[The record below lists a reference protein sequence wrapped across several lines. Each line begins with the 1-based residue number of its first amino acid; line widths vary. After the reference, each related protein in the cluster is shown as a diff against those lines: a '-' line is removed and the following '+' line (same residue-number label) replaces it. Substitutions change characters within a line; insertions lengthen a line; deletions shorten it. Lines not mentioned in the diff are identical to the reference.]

1 MMKYGFNHIYFI
13 GIGGISMSALAEIM
27 LEEGIKVSG
36 SDRNYSKII
45 KKLQAA
51 GADFHLGHD
60 SKNITDD
67 IDLVVYTHA
76 ISDDNPELL
85 RAKELN
91 LKIMDRAEFLGFVMK
106 NYKHSI
112 CVSGTH
118 GKTTTT
124 GMLSSVLIKTD
135 LAPTIFLG
143 GEMDSLGGNLLHGS
157 YELLLTEAC
166 EYRRNFL
173 KFNPTME
180 VILNIEEDHLD
191 FYKDLRD
198 IERAFLEYAQKLPED
213 GYLIVNEAYRHLFH
227 DLKCN
232 VVTFGLDKGTYHAQ
246 DIKLMPEPS
255 YTLMKGDEKIIDIK
269 LKVFGEHNI
278 LNSLAAC
285 AACLS
290 LGIKPE
296 TVAGGLLDFKGTHRR
311 YEYKGQVN
319 EALVF
324 DDYAHHPSEMKAT
337 LKTARSFAKGRII
350 TVFQPHTYTRT
361 IKLLDGFAEALS
373 LSDLAILVDIY
384 AAREKNTGEVHSKD
398 IINKMKEYSKDA
410 IYAESFRE
418 AADIVKRTAKKGD
431 MIITMGAGNVDEIA
445 DLLVDSMS
453 S

>member
-1 MMKYGFNHIYFI
+1 MKYRFNHIYFI

-36 SDRNYSKII
+36 SDRSDSKII
-45 KKLQAA
+45 KNLQTS
-51 GADFHLGHD
+51 GAHIHINHD
-60 SKNITDD
+60 PKNIRGD
-67 IDLVVYTHA
+67 IDLVVYTSA
-76 ISDDNPELL
+76 IPDDNPELL

-91 LKIMDRAEFLGFVMK
+91 IEIMDRAEFLGAVMK

-124 GMLSSVLIKTD
+124 GMLSSVLIETD

-166 EYRRNFL
+166 EYKRNFL

-180 VILNIEEDHLD
+180 VILNVEEDHLD
-191 FYKDLRD
+191 YYRSLED
-198 IERAFLEYAQKLPED
+198 IESAFVEYAEKLPMD
-213 GYLIVNEAYRHLFH
+213 GYLIVNEAYSHLFNSIKSN
-227 DLKCN
+227 L
-232 VVTFGLDKGTYHAQ
+232 VSFGLDKGDYYARNV
-246 DIKLMPEPS
+246 KLVPEPS
-255 YTLMKGDEKIIDIK
+255 YTLMRGNEDIAEIK
-269 LKVFGEHNI
+269 LKVPGEHNV

-290 LGIKPE
+290 LGIEPGTLVK
-296 TVAGGLLDFKGTHRR
+296 GLLEFKGTHRR
-311 YEYKGQVN
+311 YEYKG
-319 EALVF
+319 ELKGALLI

-337 LKTARSFAKGRII
+337 LKTARSYAEGRII

-373 LSDLAILVDIY
+373 MSDEAILVDIY
-384 AAREKNTGEVHSKD
+384 AAREIDQGLIHSKD
-398 IINKMKEYSKDA
+398 IINKMKNYSKNGIFA
-410 IYAESFRE
+410 GSFRE
-418 AADIVKRTAKKGD
+418 AADIVRSMAKKGD
-431 MIITMGAGNVDEIA
+431 IIITMGAGNVVDIA
-445 DLLVDSMS
+445 DLLLE
-453 S
+453 

>member
-1 MMKYGFNHIYFI
+1 MEYNFNHIYFI

-36 SDRNYSKII
+36 SDRNNSKII

-51 GADFHLGHD
+51 GVNFHLGHD
-60 SKNITDD
+60 SNNITDD
-67 IDLVVYTHA
+67 IDLVVYTSA

-85 RAKELN
+85 KAKELN

-106 NYKHSI
+106 NYKHAI

-191 FYKDLRD
+191 YYEDIKD
-198 IERAFLEYAQKLPED
+198 IERAFIEYAQKLPDD
-213 GYLIVNEAYRHLFH
+213 GYLIVNEAYSPLF
-227 DLKCN
+227 DRLKSN
-232 VVTFGLDKGTYHAQ
+232 VITFGLDKGTYHAR
-246 DIKLMPEPS
+246 DIRLIPEPS
-255 YTLMKGDEKIIDIK
+255 YTLMQGDEKIIDIR

-278 LNSLAAC
+278 LNSLATC

-296 TVAGGLLDFKGTHRR
+296 TLAEGLYDFKGTHRR
-311 YEYKGQVN
+311 YEYKGEIN
-319 EALVF
+319 GALVI
-324 DDYAHHPSEMKAT
+324 DDYA
-337 LKTARSFAKGRII
+337 LG
-350 TVFQPHTYTRT
+350 
-361 IKLLDGFAEALS
+361 
-373 LSDLAILVDIY
+373 
-384 AAREKNTGEVHSKD
+384 
-398 IINKMKEYSKDA
+398 
-410 IYAESFRE
+410 
-418 AADIVKRTAKKGD
+418 
-431 MIITMGAGNVDEIA
+431 
-445 DLLVDSMS
+445 
-453 S
+453 

>member
-1 MMKYGFNHIYFI
+1 
-13 GIGGISMSALAEIM
+13 
-27 LEEGIKVSG
+27 
-36 SDRNYSKII
+36 
-45 KKLQAA
+45 
-51 GADFHLGHD
+51 
-60 SKNITDD
+60 
-67 IDLVVYTHA
+67 
-76 ISDDNPELL
+76 
-85 RAKELN
+85 
-91 LKIMDRAEFLGFVMK
+91 
-106 NYKHSI
+106 
-112 CVSGTH
+112 
-118 GKTTTT
+118 
-124 GMLSSVLIKTD
+124 
-135 LAPTIFLG
+135 
-143 GEMDSLGGNLLHGS
+143 
-157 YELLLTEAC
+157 
-166 EYRRNFL
+166 
-173 KFNPTME
+173 
-180 VILNIEEDHLD
+180 
-191 FYKDLRD
+191 
-198 IERAFLEYAQKLPED
+198 
-213 GYLIVNEAYRHLFH
+213 
-227 DLKCN
+227 
-232 VVTFGLDKGTYHAQ
+232 
-246 DIKLMPEPS
+246 MPEPS